1 MNILEIISTACVVS
15 GVLGVVFRYAV
26 LNPLYMAIQ
35 ALQDAVKEL
44 KVQIRDMDDKRQ
56 ELSVRIAKI
65 ESSTN
70 SAHKRIDDLKKE
82 LNYEG

>member
-1 MNILEIISTACVVS
+1 MNIFEIISTACVVS

-82 LNYEG
+82 LNHEG

>member
-1 MNILEIISTACVVS
+1 MNIFEIISTACVVS

-56 ELSVRIAKI
+56 ELSVRIVKI

-82 LNYEG
+82 LNHEG

>member
-1 MNILEIISTACVVS
+1 MNIFEIISTACVVS

-56 ELSVRIAKI
+56 ELSIRIAKI

-82 LNYEG
+82 LNHEG

>member
-1 MNILEIISTACVVS
+1 MNIFEIISTACVVS

-35 ALQDAVKEL
+35 ALQDAVKGL
-44 KVQIRDMDDKRQ
+44 KVQIREMDDKRQ

-65 ESSTN
+65 ESSAN

-82 LNYEG
+82 LNHEG

>member
-1 MNILEIISTACVVS
+1 MNIFEIISTACVVS

-44 KVQIRDMDDKRQ
+44 KLQIRDMDDKRQ

-82 LNYEG
+82 LNHEG

>member
-1 MNILEIISTACVVS
+1 MSILELISTACVVS

-82 LNYEG
+82 LNHEG

>member
-56 ELSVRIAKI
+56 ELSIRIAKI

-82 LNYEG
+82 LNHEG

>member
-1 MNILEIISTACVVS
+1 MNILEIISTTCVVS

-26 LNPLYMAIQ
+26 LNPLYMVIQ

-82 LNYEG
+82 LNHEG

>member
-26 LNPLYMAIQ
+26 LNPLYMAIRS
-35 ALQDAVKEL
+35 LQDVVKEL
-44 KVQIRDMDDKRQ
+44 KVQMREMDDKRQ

-82 LNYEG
+82 LNHEG